1 MIYVDLTTRF
11 YSQDAIKKV
20 AELRKKGVNITDLF
34 YSAVM
39 TADIEKLLEIQK
51 VKRELKRFRAGM

>member
-20 AELRKKGVNITDLF
+20 SELRKNGVNITDLF

-51 VKRELKRFRAGM
+51 VKRELKRFKTR